1 MADVTALVSSACRI
15 DASRHW
21 TRLPWQQTLAYKSSY
36 KDTGNQVNSLM
47 AGKIIILLLLLM
59 SFPFLYL
66 LSGREAEK
74 EVVINFFF

>member
-21 TRLPWQQTLAYKSSY
+21 TRLPWQQTLAHKSSY
-36 KDTGNQVNSLM
+36 KDMGNQVNSLM